1 MKSPQDDLRLAVVM
15 TKLQMLFGKETTTNP
30 MVLEIYS
37 KALADLSIEQIE
49 AAAEEHMKLGKF
61 TPLPADLRER
71 VAAAVPPYRK
81 FDPRG
86 DY

>member
-1 MKSPQDDLRLAVVM
+1 
-15 TKLQMLFGKETTTNP
+15 MLFGKETTTNQ

-37 KALADLSIEQIE
+37 KALADLSIDQVEK
-49 AAAEEHMKLGKF
+49 AAEEHMKLGKF

-71 VAAAVPPYRK
+71 AAAAVPPYRTY
-81 FDPRG
+81 DPKG